1 MKKRNFEHKECGTTL
16 TDVTPKEAV
25 SKKCWK
31 CHRRFLQPEE
41 FVKMSMEEKD

>member
-16 TDVTPKEAV
+16 TDVTPKEAIN
-25 SKKCWK
+25 KKCWK

-41 FVKMSMEEKD
+41 FVKMSMEEEK